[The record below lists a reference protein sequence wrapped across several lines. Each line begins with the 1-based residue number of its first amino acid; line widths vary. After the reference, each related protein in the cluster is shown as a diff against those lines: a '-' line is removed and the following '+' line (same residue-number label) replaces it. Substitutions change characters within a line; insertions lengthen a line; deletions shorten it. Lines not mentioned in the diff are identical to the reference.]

1 MPGCGAGDR
10 SWANPQGREIDAR
23 ALMADKGRNPY
34 MYAPR
39 FRRRTGL
46 RRRYCNRLG
55 CRSVGEPENGSPDIG
70 ANVEL
75 SQYSVR
81 SLFLSSPGRL
91 LTQGYQ
97 CSHVG
102 IGVTGRT
109 DGFTVSWYI
118 TGGGQ
123 ACFGAGRRRNQ
134 CRQPAKQ
141 P

>member
-1 MPGCGAGDR
+1 MPGCGTDDR
-10 SWANPQGREIDAR
+10 SWANPQRKEIDAR
-23 ALMADKGRNPY
+23 APMADKGRNPY

-46 RRRYCNRLG
+46 RNRYCNCLG
-55 CRSVGEPENGSPDIG
+55 CRSVGEPENSSPGIG
-70 ANVEL
+70 AKADL
-75 SQYSVR
+75 SQYSIR

-102 IGVTGRT
+102 IGVTGRFK
-109 DGFTVSWYI
+109 GFSAPQSV

-123 ACFGAGRRRNQ
+123 TCAGAGRQRNQ
-134 CRQPAKQ
+134 RRRSAE
-141 P
+141 